1 MKEARLNGF
10 VLLYAH
16 RDLSINFEHVIDK
29 FSRKNRRYLR
39 INGRTFKN
47 TTQKLK

>member
-1 MKEARLNGF
+1 MQAVKAAFYMVFIKF
-10 VLLYAH
+10 VCTK
-16 RDLSINFEHVIDK
+16 INW
-29 FSRKNRRYLR
+29 YLR